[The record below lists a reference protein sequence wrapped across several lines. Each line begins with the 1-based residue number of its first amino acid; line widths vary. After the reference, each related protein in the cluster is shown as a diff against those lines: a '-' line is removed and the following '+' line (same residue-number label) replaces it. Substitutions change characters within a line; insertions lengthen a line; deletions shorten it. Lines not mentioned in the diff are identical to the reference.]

1 MYMGICWSLTKRL
14 YISRQAIVLLDKT
27 TCVFERESNDEIQ
40 PETAPTYLRYDVYTY
55 YIL

>member
-1 MYMGICWSLTKRL
+1 MYMGIYWSLTKRL

-40 PETAPTYLRYDVYTY
+40 PENDVYTY